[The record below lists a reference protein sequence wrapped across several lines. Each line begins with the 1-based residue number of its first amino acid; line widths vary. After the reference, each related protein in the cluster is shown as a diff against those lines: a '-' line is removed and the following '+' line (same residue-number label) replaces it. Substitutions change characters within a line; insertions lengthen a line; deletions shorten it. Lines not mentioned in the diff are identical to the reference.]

1 MRRFLTAAL
10 GVTLLI
16 GLFPIAA
23 SAALPVTPDLT
34 WGTNGK
40 VNTILRVGNTIYL
53 GGDFTALQDTV
64 TDVTVPRA
72 SIGAIDAITGEPT
85 SFAPAVNGSVFALTA
100 SPDGSALY
108 VGGNFTT
115 VNGLTQRRIAR
126 FDTATGQMTSWK
138 PTGWPNNV
146 VRAIAVSTDRV
157 YIGGAFTSLGST
169 TATRIAALSPTTG
182 AQVSGFS
189 ATVDNLVR
197 DLVLASGR
205 LWMGGN
211 FSNVN
216 GTSQNKLTAIDPT
229 SGATIA
235 GVYHPSYPIL
245 DLAAGST
252 RLYAAGGGG
261 GGKALAVNLS
271 NGAKVWEKKTDGNV
285 QGVDVSNGTPYFG
298 GHFFKYDGKA
308 VEQVVR
314 ADAATGALD
323 TTWLPPV
330 TSGFLGV
337 FAVDAFG
344 NNKLYIGGD
353 FTRVSNLK
361 RLNFAQF
368 TDGAAPAN
376 ADLGL
381 TFAGAPATVNVGQQI
396 TFTATVSNAG
406 PDPATSTTLTD
417 VLPATLDL
425 VSAPGCTYAS
435 ATRTVTCALGTVT
448 SSGAS
453 GTIVASANTAGSIA
467 NAATVTAATADAN
480 TANNTATATTTVESA
495 GGADLG
501 VTTTVPATIGK
512 GNGVSYTLT
521 VENHGPNAD
530 GDVVLTDV
538 LPSNLVLSG
547 SVTASQGS
555 CSGTIL
561 LTCDLG
567 AMASGG
573 AATVTIPGTAP
584 SSPQTLINQ
593 ASVTG
598 LQTDAVSANDV
609 SATYVSVVDPAQAGD
624 TTAPVRQSMQML
636 DNDHDGFVDTVTVA
650 FDEPLAT
657 CAAPC
662 TAGWQLSGVPGG
674 GTLQSVAT
682 SGSTATLTIGGWTDQ
697 PDTAVGLF
705 TVGLA
710 APNAIQDAAGNHPSF
725 GASAPLD
732 KAGPVAVGFR
742 KQHPTSGS
750 CSGLPKTTVLEVCD
764 ELTAEWSEQLAT
776 SSIPSTTTF
785 TITDPVGPGND
796 VLTAPG
802 FIQGA
807 MNLGSDGYVT
817 IDGASASWSASTLT
831 LSSARDALTVRVFG
845 SCAGTGCGA
854 LAAVGGVTVLYVPAT
869 SIQDAAGNPAGGSFS
884 KSQTM
889 F

>member
-1 MRRFLTAAL
+1 MRRFLTAIL

-16 GLFPIAA
+16 GLVPTAA
-23 SAALPVTPDLT
+23 SAALPVAPDLT

-40 VNTILRVGNTIYL
+40 VNAILRVGTTVYL

-85 SFAPAVNGSVFALTA
+85 SFAPAINGSVFALTA

-108 VGGNFTT
+108 VGGNFTM

-146 VRAIAVSTDRV
+146 VRAIAVSADRV
-157 YIGGAFTSLGST
+157 YIGGAFTSLGA
-169 TATRIAALSPTTG
+169 ATVTRVAALSPTTG
-182 AQVSGFS
+182 AQVAGFS
-189 ATVDNLVR
+189 ATADNLVR

-216 GTSQNKLTAIDPT
+216 GSSQNKLTSIDPT
-229 SGATIA
+229 NGATIA

-245 DLAAGST
+245 DLAAGAT

-261 GGKALAVNLS
+261 GGKALAINLS
-271 NGAKVWEKKTDGNV
+271 NGAKAWEKKTDGNV

-298 GHFFKYDGKA
+298 GHFFKYDGKV
-308 VEQVVR
+308 VEQMVR

-323 TTWLPPV
+323 TTWLPSV

-344 NNKLYIGGD
+344 DNKLYIGGD

-381 TFAGAPATVNVGQQI
+381 AFAGTPGTVAVGQQI
-396 TFTATVSNAG
+396 TFTATLTDAG
-406 PDPATSTTLTD
+406 PDSATSTTLTD
-417 VLPATLDL
+417 VLPVTLDL

-453 GTIVASANTAGSIA
+453 VTIVASANTAGSIG
-467 NAATVTAATADAN
+467 NTATVAAATADAN
-480 TANNTATATTTVESA
+480 PANNTATATTTVESA

-501 VTTTVPATIGK
+501 VTTAAPATISK
-512 GNGVSYTLT
+512 GTGFSYALT

-538 LPSNLVLSG
+538 LPSNLTVG
-547 SVTASQGS
+547 GPVTASQGS
-555 CSGTIL
+555 CSGTSIV
-561 LTCDLG
+561 TCHFG
-567 AMASGG
+567 AMAPGD

-593 ASVTG
+593 ASVWSPT
-598 LQTDAVSANDV
+598 TDAVGTNDTSV
-609 SATYVSVVDPAQAGD
+609 NYVSVVDPAHSGD

-636 DNDHDGFVDTVTVA
+636 DNDHDGFVDAVTIV

-657 CAAPC
+657 CPAPC
-662 TAGWQLSGVPGG
+662 TVGWQLAGVPGG
-674 GTLQSVAT
+674 GSLQSVAT
-682 SGSTATLTIGGWTDQ
+682 SGTTATLTIGGWTDQ

-705 TVGLA
+705 TVGLS
-710 APNAIQDAAGNHPSF
+710 APNAIQDAAGNHPSL
-725 GASAPLD
+725 GVSAPLD

-742 KQHPTSGS
+742 KQHPTGGT
-750 CSGLPKTTVLEVCD
+750 CSGLPKTTLLEVCD
-764 ELTAEWSEQLAT
+764 ELTAEWSEQLA
-776 SSIPSTTTF
+776 SGSIPSTTAF
-785 TITDPVGPGND
+785 TVTDPVGPGND
-796 VLTAPG
+796 VLTVPG
-802 FIQGA
+802 FILGA
-807 MNLGSDGYVT
+807 MDLGSDGYITV
-817 IDGASASWSASTLT
+817 DGASASWSAATLT
-831 LSSARDALTVRVFG
+831 LSSARDALTVRVVG
-845 SCAGTGCGA
+845 PCAGIGCGA
-854 LAAVGGVTVLYVPAT
+854 LAAIGGVTVLYVPAT